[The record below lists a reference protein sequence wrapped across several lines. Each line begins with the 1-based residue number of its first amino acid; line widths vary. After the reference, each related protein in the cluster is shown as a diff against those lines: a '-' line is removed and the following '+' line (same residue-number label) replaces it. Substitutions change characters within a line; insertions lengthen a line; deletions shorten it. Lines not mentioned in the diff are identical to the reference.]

1 MLPAEIILISFI
13 TSFFTTVLTIIICY
27 YLCGDGEKLEEKDK
41 KIKYLEERNAY
52 LEKNIDRLLERTHY
66 YEELTLWRRMT
77 KE

>member
-1 MLPAEIILISFI
+1 MLPEEIILISLI
-13 TSFFTTVLTIIICY
+13 TSFFTTVLTIIICC
-27 YLCGDGEKLEEKDK
+27 YLCGDGKKLEEKDK

-52 LEKNIDRLLERTHY
+52 LEKNIDRLLERVHY